1 MRTICCNNKKKT
13 TYILI
18 AICVL
23 QLFLALFW
31 ANKKSYLFMD
41 ELFSYVTSN
50 RAEGIEE
57 ELPANEWLDE
67 SWLTEYMSA
76 DSEHRFEY
84 GIPYRNQDADV
95 HPPLFYLFLHTAC
108 SLIPEEF
115 SYMAGT
121 GCNILFFIGSTIA
134 LYFLGKELFKSKA
147 CGLLSAFL
155 YSISYGGLNTMTFIR
170 MYMLLTLIL
179 ILHTFVYLKY
189 FEQDEIPPKGYL
201 LLGMTVIAGTLT
213 QYYFVIIAFF
223 FGVWY
228 AIKFLYKKQYKQLGK
243 YIATAG
249 LSAGCCLAIYPT
261 MLKHIFGTSRG
272 VEARE
277 NFASSEGYLEKLR
290 TMWKLLD
297 SQLFFNLF
305 LLVLAV
311 LAFLAAAV
319 YFKKKEKPDR
329 ELCMTSGMILF
340 ACAGYFMVVTKIA
353 PYQIDRYLMP
363 IYPLIYMIII
373 GAAYRLAVNL
383 MPKNLAAVLCIL
395 GFGGLSAVHMI
406 HSAIPYTYSEDIVI
420 TPRLTLAE
428 EYQDNYAIYIRER
441 ESDIPKYY
449 DILQVLSKYKGYY
462 YIDDLT
468 MIDEIEEDMECLEGE
483 SQVVLYVDQ
492 DVDQEKAEMI
502 AQTIFSGAELGKNE
516 LLHKD
521 ETWDVYLLKNE

>member
-1 MRTICCNNKKKT
+1 
-13 TYILI
+13 
-18 AICVL
+18 
-23 QLFLALFW
+23 
-31 ANKKSYLFMD
+31 MD

-57 ELPANEWLDE
+57 EFPANEWLDE

-115 SYMAGT
+115 SYLAGT
-121 GCNILFFIGSTIA
+121 GCNILFFIGGTIA
-134 LYFLGKELFKSKA
+134 LYFLGKELFKSKV
-147 CGLLSAFL
+147 CGLLAAFL

-179 ILHTFVYLKY
+179 ILHTLVYLKY

-201 LLGMTVIAGTLT
+201 LLGLTVIAGTLT

-228 AIKFLYKKQYKQLGK
+228 AVRFLYKKQYKQLGK

-249 LSAGCCLAIYPT
+249 LSAGCCLVIYPT

-277 NFASSEGYLEKLR
+277 NFASSEGYLEKLS

-297 SQLFFNLF
+297 SQLFSNLF
-305 LLVLAV
+305 VLVFAALVILAV
-311 LAFLAAAV
+311 IV
-319 YFKKKEKPDR
+319 YLKKKEKTGR
-329 ELCMTSGMILF
+329 ESGMMCGMILY

-363 IYPLIYMIII
+363 IYPLVYLVII
-373 GAAYRLAVNL
+373 GAAYQLAINL
-383 MPKNLAAVLCIL
+383 MPKKLAAVLCIL
-395 GFGGLSAVHMI
+395 GFGGLSVVHMV

-428 EYQDNYAIYIRER
+428 EYQDSYAIYIRER
-441 ESDIPKYY
+441 EADIPKYY

-468 MIDEIEEDMECLEGE
+468 KMDEIEKDMERLDSE
-483 SQVVLYVDQ
+483 SQIILYVDHEI
-492 DVDQEKAEMI
+492 DQKSAEMAAEAI
-502 AQTIFSGAELGKNE
+502 CAGAELGEDE

-521 ETWDVYLLKNE
+521 ETWDVYLIKISDN